1 MPKTL
6 PFVLA
11 LLLPVA
17 LGAALLVPAA
27 GGASAGTTATATAT
41 RAAAPAA
48 APAVPPE
55 AFRPGSD
62 QQSVARLLHGYLS
75 DSRFAYAPRPLDDTL
90 AVAIFDNYL
99 ERLDPQRLFFTAADI
114 ERFRPW
120 KTRID
125 DAIRSGELQP
135 AFDLY
140 VLYRQRVQERVAFAR
155 QRLQGEFD
163 FTGDAYWRFDRKDA
177 PWAAD
182 AAELDALWEKHVKND
197 WLRLKL
203 AGREAEAIRNTLDR
217 RYAQLATRVG
227 QLKPEDAFE
236 TFMNA
241 YAGSIDPHTAY
252 MSPRSA
258 ENFNLAM
265 RLSLEGIGAVL
276 QNQDDFVVIRTLVP
290 GGPAALSGQLAVGDR
305 IVAVG
310 QAEGPMVD
318 VIGWRIDDVVQL
330 VRGPKGS
337 RVRLDIVPAA
347 HGSDGPH
354 RMVEIVRDRVKLEE
368 QAARRQLV
376 EADGRR
382 IGILRLPTF
391 YADFEAKRRGDPDAR
406 SATRDVARLLAE
418 MRAEGVDGVVLDLRG
433 NGGGSLAEAIELT
446 GLFIDT
452 GPVVQVR
459 EAGGRISVE
468 GDERPG
474 VAWDGPLAVLI
485 DRSSASASEIVAAA
499 LQDYGRALVLGET
512 SFGKGTVQNLEN
524 LDRFRNGGGSRYG
537 HLKLTV
543 AQFYRI
549 DGGTTQFNGVVPDLA
564 FPVTLDASE
573 FGEST
578 FDNALPASRI
588 APVRFQDYGQFAP
601 LLLPLAQR
609 HQARV
614 AGDIEVQWWK
624 EDVARFR
631 AERER
636 GTVSLNYETRRAE
649 REQAEA
655 RRLARAA
662 ERQRLGLADGLPS
675 RADDGLQ
682 ADERDVAQ
690 QVADEEAAE
699 NHVDPLLRES
709 AFVLGDAI
717 ALLAKD
723 EALSAKVLPHTGQA
737 RVWVE

>member
-1 MPKTL
+1 MLKPLPLILATL
-6 PFVLA
+6 LPLAIGVA
-11 LLLPVA
+11 LLAPFT
-17 LGAALLVPAA
+17 
-27 GGASAGTTATATAT
+27 GGASA
-41 RAAAPAA
+41 AAPSAA
-48 APAVPPE
+48 STTFAPTA
-55 AFRPGSD
+55 D
-62 QQSVARLLHGYLS
+62 QRTVASLTYRHLS
-75 DSRFAYAPRPLDDTL
+75 NSRHVYAPKPLDDDL
-90 AVAIFDNYL
+90 AAEIFKNYL
-99 ERLDPQRLFFTAADI
+99 DRLDPQRLFFTAADI

-120 KTRID
+120 KTQID
-125 DAIRSGELQP
+125 DAIRSGELLP

-140 VLYRQRVQERVAFAR
+140 VLYLQRVQERVAFAR
-155 QRLQGEFD
+155 QRLQGDFD
-163 FTGDAYWRFDRKDA
+163 FSTDKEWRFDRRDS
-177 PWAAD
+177 PWAGS

-197 WLRLKL
+197 WLRLSL
-203 AGREAEAIRNTLDR
+203 AGRDEAGIRSTLDR
-217 RYAQLATRVG
+217 RYAQLAARVG

-236 TFMNA
+236 AFMNA
-241 YAGSIDPHTAY
+241 YAASIDPHTAY

-258 ENFNLAM
+258 ENFNLSM

-290 GGPAALSGQLAVGDR
+290 GGPAALSGQLGVGDR

-310 QAEGPMVD
+310 QGEGPMVE

-347 HGSDGPH
+347 YGSDGPH
-354 RMVEIVRDRVKLEE
+354 RLVEIIRDRVRLEE
-368 QAARRQLV
+368 QAARRQLI

-382 IGILRLPTF
+382 IGVIRLPTF

-406 SATRDVARLLAE
+406 SATSDVARLLGE
-418 MRAEGVDGVVLDLRG
+418 MKADRVDGVVIDLRG
-433 NGGGSLAEAIELT
+433 NGGGSLVEAIELT

-459 EAGGRISVE
+459 EIGGRVSVE
-468 GDERPG
+468 GDGRPG

-485 DRSSASASEIVAAA
+485 DRSSASASEIFAAA
-499 LQDYGRALVLGET
+499 IQDYGRGLVLGET

-524 LDRFRNGGGSRYG
+524 LDRFRNGSEPRFG

-543 AQFYRI
+543 AQFFRI
-549 DGGTTQFNGVVPDLA
+549 GGGTTQFNGVVPDLA

-573 FGEST
+573 FGESS

-588 APVRFQDYGQFAP
+588 PAVQHKVYGHFGP
-601 LLLPLAQR
+601 LLLPLAKR

-614 AGDIEVQWWK
+614 AENIEIQWWK

-631 AERER
+631 AERQR
-636 GTVSLNYETRRAE
+636 GTISLNEAARRDE
-649 REQAEA
+649 REQAEG

-682 ADERDVAQ
+682 ANERNVAE

-699 NHVDPLLRES
+699 KHIDPLLRES

-717 ALLAKD
+717 GLLSTD
-723 EALSAKVLPHTGQA
+723 QALSQRVLPHTRRAQ
-737 RVWVE
+737 VWAE